1 MCQKFEAEPPYKP
14 LTTGTYCCELE
25 VPGFF
30 IENDMNDPDKWHK
43 IVDECFAK
51 SDDHNNDGYS
61 PLVNGYFMYS
71 KESVLCIIK
80 TINQ

>member
-51 SDDHNNDGYS
+51 SDDHVAISMVTTVDA
-61 PLVNGYFMYS
+61 
-71 KESVLCIIK
+71 VLCQLK
-80 TINQ
+80 TITP